1 MQVPCDIMNM
11 YIGEKMAAEKKF
23 SLNLPLKVILTEE
36 GASHFISHKIKLLRF
51 RLADNVEEY
60 GISLNPFSPQ
70 SLQNMILVNYISKI
84 EISMSEFVSVR
95 QEVMDLSK
103 VVVYSLLYKQFD
115 RQLFADLIQTD
126 AVQKHNRKNPTQLI
140 DERTKMSEAQLRQ
153 LLASQKTTVQL
164 AKKEILDPVWK
175 SLMENKEYSL
185 EEKNIYLL
193 MTEKFLNR
201 LSLMNWYIITKFYRT
216 EGFSQINIAIRH
228 LLQVYMEKSR
238 VAEYISIL
246 VMELALN
253 NENSNMRKEARRMF
267 AGIDDVDALI
277 YDPEQREKIVA
288 ELKRN
293 HEQVFIS
300 WKLGGGSSAI
310 GKQGRLQI
318 TLYNKDDE
326 FQEVKENIESKASA
340 DTNKKSLIDFY
351 RELPEGQESTD
362 LGLYYL
368 SYLDDA
374 CKKVN
379 VKFESIVNQFS
390 SSDLTVINLIFNF

>member
-1 MQVPCDIMNM
+1 
-11 YIGEKMAAEKKF
+11 MAAGKKF
-23 SLNLPLKVILTEE
+23 SLNLPLKVVLTEE

-115 RQLFADLIQTD
+115 RQIFADFIQTD

-140 DERTKMSEAQLRQ
+140 DERTKMSEGQLRQ
-153 LLASQKTTVQL
+153 ILASQKSTVQL
-164 AKKEILDPVWK
+164 AKKEILEPVWK
-175 SLMENKEYSL
+175 SIMENKEYSL

-201 LSLMNWYIITKFYRT
+201 LSLMNWYIITKFYKT
-216 EGFSQINIAIRH
+216 EGFSQINIAVRH

-253 NENSNMRKEARRMF
+253 NENSNMRKEAKRMF

-293 HEQVFIS
+293 HEQVFVS

>member
-1 MQVPCDIMNM
+1 MS
-11 YIGEKMAAEKKF
+11 AEKKF

-51 RLADNVEEY
+51 RLADNIEEY

-115 RQLFADLIQTD
+115 RQLFADFIQTD

-140 DERTKMSEAQLRQ
+140 DERTKMSENQLRQ
-153 LLASQKTTVQL
+153 ILASQKATVQL

-175 SLMENKEYSL
+175 SLMENKDYSL

-253 NENSNMRKEARRMF
+253 SENTNMRKEAKRMF
-267 AGIDDVDALI
+267 AGIEDVDALI

>member
-1 MQVPCDIMNM
+1 
-11 YIGEKMAAEKKF
+11 MAAEKKF

-115 RQLFADLIQTD
+115 RQLFADFIQTD

>member
-1 MQVPCDIMNM
+1 MC
-11 YIGEKMAAEKKF
+11 AAGKKF
-23 SLNLPLKVILTEE
+23 QLNLPLKVILTEE
-36 GASHFISHKIKLLRF
+36 GTSSFIRRKMKLIRF
-51 RLADNVEEY
+51 RLADNVEEC
-60 GISLNPFSPQ
+60 GISLNTFSPQ
-70 SLQNMILVNYISKI
+70 SLQNMILLNYISKI

-103 VVVYSLLYKQFD
+103 IVVFSLLYKQFD
-115 RQLFADLIQTD
+115 RQLFNELIQTD
-126 AVQKHNRKNPTQLI
+126 CVQKHNRKNPSNLI
-140 DERTKMSEAQLRQ
+140 DERTRISEAQLKTHLTSRQ
-153 LLASQKTTVQL
+153 SVIQL
-164 AKKEILDPVWK
+164 ARKEILDPVWK
-175 SLMENKEYSL
+175 SVMENKDYSL

-201 LSLMNWYIITKFYRT
+201 LSNMNWYIITKFYNT
-216 EGFSQINIAIRH
+216 EGFTQINLAIRH

-253 NENSNMRKEARRMF
+253 NENSNMRKEAKKMYV
-267 AGIDDVDALI
+267 GMDDIDSLI
-277 YDPEQREKIVA
+277 YDPEVREKIIQ

-390 SSDLTVINLIFNF
+390 SSDLTVINLVFNF

>member
-1 MQVPCDIMNM
+1 MS
-11 YIGEKMAAEKKF
+11 AEKKF

-51 RLADNVEEY
+51 RLADNIEEY

-115 RQLFADLIQTD
+115 RQLFADFIQTD

-140 DERTKMSEAQLRQ
+140 DERTKMSENQLRQ
-153 LLASQKTTVQL
+153 ILASQKATVQL

-175 SLMENKEYSL
+175 SLMENKDYSL

-253 NENSNMRKEARRMF
+253 SENTNMRKEAKRMF
-267 AGIDDVDALI
+267 AGIEDVDALI
-277 YDPEQREKIVA
+277 YDLEQREKIVA

>member
-1 MQVPCDIMNM
+1 MC
-11 YIGEKMAAEKKF
+11 AAGKKIT
-23 SLNLPLKVILTEE
+23 LNLPLKVILTEE
-36 GASHFISHKIKLLRF
+36 GASHFISHKMKLLRF
-51 RLADNVEEY
+51 RLADNIEEY
-60 GISLNPFSPQ
+60 GVSLNPFSPQ
-70 SLQNMILVNYISKI
+70 SLQNMILANYISKI

-103 VVVYSLLYKQFD
+103 VVVFSLLYKQFD
-115 RQLFADLIQTD
+115 RQVFSELIQTD
-126 AVQKHNRKNPTQLI
+126 CVRKHNRANPSQLI
-140 DERTKMSEAQLRQ
+140 DEKTKLSEAQLRSH
-153 LLASQKTTVQL
+153 LANKQNIVNM
-164 AKKEILDPVWK
+164 AKKEILDPIWK
-175 SLMENKEYSL
+175 SVMENKDYSL

-201 LSLMNWYIITKFYRT
+201 LNLMNWYIISKFYKT
-216 EGFSQINIAIRH
+216 EGFSQINLAIRH

-253 NENSNMRKEARRMF
+253 CENGNMRKEAKIMYN
-267 AGIDDVDALI
+267 GIEDADSLI
-277 YDPEQREKIVA
+277 YDPEIREKIIS
-288 ELKRN
+288 ELKRK
-293 HEQVFIS
+293 HELVFLS

-326 FQEVKENIESKASA
+326 FQEVKENIESKAAA
-340 DTNKKSLIDFY
+340 DTNKRSLIDFY

-390 SSDLTVINLIFNF
+390 SSDLTVINLVFNF

>member
-1 MQVPCDIMNM
+1 MS
-11 YIGEKMAAEKKF
+11 AEKKF

-51 RLADNVEEY
+51 RLADNIEEY

-115 RQLFADLIQTD
+115 RQLFADFIQTD

-140 DERTKMSEAQLRQ
+140 DERTKMSENQLRQ
-153 LLASQKTTVQL
+153 ILASQKATVQL

-175 SLMENKEYSL
+175 SLMENKDYSL

-253 NENSNMRKEARRMF
+253 SENTNMRKEAKRMF
-267 AGIDDVDALI
+267 AGIEDVDALI

-300 WKLGGGSSAI
+300 RKLGGGSSAI

-390 SSDLTVINLIFNF
+390 SSDVTVINLIFNF

>member
-1 MQVPCDIMNM
+1 MS
-11 YIGEKMAAEKKF
+11 AEKKF

-36 GASHFISHKIKLLRF
+36 GSSHFISHKIKLLRF
-51 RLADNVEEY
+51 RLADNIEEY

-115 RQLFADLIQTD
+115 RQLFADFIQTD

-140 DERTKMSEAQLRQ
+140 DERTKMSENQLRQ
-153 LLASQKTTVQL
+153 ILASQKATVQL

-175 SLMENKEYSL
+175 SLMENKDYSL

-253 NENSNMRKEARRMF
+253 SENTNMRKEAKRMF
-267 AGIDDVDALI
+267 AGIEDVDALI

>member
-1 MQVPCDIMNM
+1 
-11 YIGEKMAAEKKF
+11 MAVGKKF
-23 SLNLPLKVILTEE
+23 SLNLPLKVVLTEE

-115 RQLFADLIQTD
+115 RQIFADFIQTD

-140 DERTKMSEAQLRQ
+140 DERTKMSEGQLRQ
-153 LLASQKTTVQL
+153 ILASQKSTVQL
-164 AKKEILDPVWK
+164 AKKEILEPVWK
-175 SLMENKEYSL
+175 SIMENKEYSL

-201 LSLMNWYIITKFYRT
+201 LSLMNWYIITKFYKT
-216 EGFSQINIAIRH
+216 DGFSQINIAVRH

-253 NENSNMRKEARRMF
+253 NENSNMRKEAKRMF

-293 HEQVFIS
+293 HEQVFVS

>member
-1 MQVPCDIMNM
+1 
-11 YIGEKMAAEKKF
+11 MAAGKKF
-23 SLNLPLKVILTEE
+23 SLNLPLKVVLTEE

-115 RQLFADLIQTD
+115 RQIFADFIQTD

-140 DERTKMSEAQLRQ
+140 DERTKMSEGQLRQ
-153 LLASQKTTVQL
+153 ILASQKTTVQL
-164 AKKEILDPVWK
+164 AKKEILEPVWK
-175 SLMENKEYSL
+175 SIMENKEYSL

-201 LSLMNWYIITKFYRT
+201 LSLMNWYIITKFYKT
-216 EGFSQINIAIRH
+216 EGFSQINITVRH

-253 NENSNMRKEARRMF
+253 NENSNMRKEAKRMF

-293 HEQVFIS
+293 HEQVFVS

>member
-1 MQVPCDIMNM
+1 MS
-11 YIGEKMAAEKKF
+11 GTGKKF

-51 RLADNVEEY
+51 RLADNIEEY
-60 GISLNPFSPQ
+60 GVSLNPFSPQ

-84 EISMSEFVSVR
+84 EISMSEFVSLR

-103 VVVYSLLYKQFD
+103 VVVYSVLYKQFD
-115 RQLFADLIQTD
+115 RQVFADLIQTD
-126 AVQKHNRKNPTQLI
+126 CVRKHNRANPSQLI
-140 DERTKMSEAQLRQ
+140 DERTKMSENQLRAQLSQRQ
-153 LLASQKTTVQL
+153 PIVNL
-164 AKKEILDPVWK
+164 AKKEILDPIWK
-175 SLMENKEYSL
+175 SVMENKDYSL

-201 LSLMNWYIITKFYRT
+201 LSLMNWYILTKFYKT
-216 EGFSQINIAIRH
+216 DGFSRINLAIRH

-253 NENSNMRKEARRMF
+253 NENTNMRKEAKIMYN
-267 AGIDDVDALI
+267 GIDDTDSLI
-277 YDPEQREKIVA
+277 YDPEVRAKIIA
-288 ELKRN
+288 ELKRK

-390 SSDLTVINLIFNF
+390 SSDLTVINLVFNF